1 MLIDEKNM
9 FNKNTLISLLMSM
22 TAEPVFVTDA
32 TSAILHISDSFADA
46 TGCAASD
53 LQGLHVDQVAER
65 LGLSGI
71 ASNIKEAFFSG
82 EKRICSFVLSGDGKS
97 WQLTTEPIFEQG
109 LKVGCV
115 SILHTELLVVQEKS
129 DGIDKLTCLPNRHL
143 YFDRV
148 EQTLLNAQRGSK
160 SVAIILAGVDL
171 FSEINDV
178 LGERAGDLMLKEI
191 AVRLHDC
198 VRTSDTLARLDGDI
212 FAFVM
217 QISAIDDCVLLT
229 EKILHTFEQPFSP
242 EQHKDVA
249 LSCSV
254 GVSIYPADGAR
265 PDELIKNAVSALN
278 YAKQNGRNRCQF
290 FSSQMNDRAR
300 NLLEIERNIRR
311 ALINREFVVYY
322 QPKVDVNT
330 QQVAGL
336 ESLVRWRDPER
347 GLIPPS
353 EFIPIAEQSGLIE
366 QIGQWVLEETCE
378 QSCRW
383 QKEGLPPVRASVN
396 VSARQFNNRNFVSSV
411 ENILKKTGLDPAWLE
426 LEITE
431 SMLMGD
437 IEAIALRMEDLRKI
451 GVSLSIDDFGT
462 GYSSLSYLSRFPITT
477 LKIDRAFIADVQSN
491 PQTAEIAR
499 AIIGL
504 SHGLN
509 LEVVAEGAEVFE
521 QIEFLKS
528 NGCMLVQGF
537 FYSQALPADDF
548 AALLRCG
555 TCL

>member
-1 MLIDEKNM
+1 
-9 FNKNTLISLLMSM
+9 
-22 TAEPVFVTDA
+22 
-32 TSAILHISDSFADA
+32 
-46 TGCAASD
+46 
-53 LQGLHVDQVAER
+53 
-65 LGLSGI
+65 
-71 ASNIKEAFFSG
+71 
-82 EKRICSFVLSGDGKS
+82 
-97 WQLTTEPIFEQG
+97 
-109 LKVGCV
+109 
-115 SILHTELLVVQEKS
+115 
-129 DGIDKLTCLPNRHL
+129 
-143 YFDRV
+143 
-148 EQTLLNAQRGSK
+148 
-160 SVAIILAGVDL
+160 
-171 FSEINDV
+171 
-178 LGERAGDLMLKEI
+178 
-191 AVRLHDC
+191 
-198 VRTSDTLARLDGDI
+198 
-212 FAFVM
+212 
-217 QISAIDDCVLLT
+217 
-229 EKILHTFEQPFSP
+229 
-242 EQHKDVA
+242 
-249 LSCSV
+249 
-254 GVSIYPADGAR
+254 
-265 PDELIKNAVSALN
+265 
-278 YAKQNGRNRCQF
+278 
-290 FSSQMNDRAR
+290 
-300 NLLEIERNIRR
+300 
-311 ALINREFVVYY
+311 
-322 QPKVDVNT
+322 
-330 QQVAGL
+330 L